1 MGALSDEL
9 DFLQLRQQLKQ
20 RIRNNHMK
28 ELSYAPE
35 SSVNKNKLLS
45 DDFGSFFGP
54 SQSVIAQRV
63 IEESKAFMPELRN
76 LASKVGNSH
85 DKGNKKLKSPV
96 LSTTN
101 AKSGLRCKNL
111 KESRDYS
118 FLLSDNAEIPS
129 TSKGGEPRL
138 VKNSLSNSSNK
149 RNPGS
154 AIHRASSS
162 TNLKSVKRQH
172 LEEKVQSLPATRKKL
187 EQSKKLHPPTRAKLM
202 ADNCK
207 TALKTSQ
214 SSTKPNIKQAKHCLE
229 PENTKVKPEQK
240 SSSLKRPQSSTKQ
253 NIKPAKQSVE
263 PENTKVTPIQKS
275 SFLKN
280 QTKRHVEDGY
290 DDDNLDISAVIKMF
304 GPKRKHREDDDD
316 DDDCAMVSS
325 FADIMRE
332 ERKSAKI
339 ARKEDEIERLRL
351 EEEEEEERLRKAKQ
365 QKLREIKKN

>member
-28 ELSYAPE
+28 DLGYASE

-45 DDFGSFFGP
+45 DDFGYFFGP

-85 DKGNKKLKSPV
+85 AKGNKDLKSPV

-118 FLLSDNAEIPS
+118 FLLSNNAEIPS

-149 RNPGS
+149 RNPVS
-154 AIHRASSS
+154 VIHRASS
-162 TNLKSVKRQH
+162 TNLKSVKSQH

-187 EQSKKLHPPTRAKLM
+187 EQPKKLHPPKKAKLI
-202 ADNCK
+202 ADSCK

-229 PENTKVKPEQK
+229 PENTEVKPEQK
-240 SSSLKRPQSSTKQ
+240 SSSLKRSQSSTKQ
-253 NIKPAKQSVE
+253 NIKPAKQCVE
-263 PENTKVTPIQKS
+263 PENTK
-275 SFLKN
+275 
-280 QTKRHVEDGY
+280 TKRHVEDSY
-290 DDDNLDISAVIKMF
+290 DDDNLDISSVIKMF

-316 DDDCAMVSS
+316 DDGSAMVSS

-351 EEEEEEERLRKAKQ
+351 EEEEKQERLRKAKQ

>member
-28 ELSYAPE
+28 ELGYAPQ

-45 DDFGSFFGP
+45 DNFGSFFGP

-101 AKSGLRCKNL
+101 TKSALRCKNL

-149 RNPGS
+149 RNPVS
-154 AIHRASSS
+154 AIHRASS

-187 EQSKKLHPPTRAKLM
+187 EQPKKLHPPKKAKLM
-202 ADNCK
+202 ADSCK
-207 TALKTSQ
+207 TALKRS
-214 SSTKPNIKQAKHCLE
+214 
-229 PENTKVKPEQK
+229 
-240 SSSLKRPQSSTKQ
+240 QSSTKQ
-253 NIKPAKQSVE
+253 NIKPAKQCVE
-263 PENTKVTPIQKS
+263 PENTKVMPKQKSSFLKSSQSSTKQNIKQAKQCVEPENTKVMPIEKS

-280 QTKRHVEDGY
+280 QTKRHVEDSY
-290 DDDNLDISAVIKMF
+290 DDDNLDISSVIKLF
-304 GPKRKHREDDDD
+304 GPKRKHREDDYDD
-316 DDDCAMVSS
+316 DGSAMVSS

-351 EEEEEEERLRKAKQ
+351 EEEEKQERLRKAKKR
-365 QKLREIKKN
+365 KL